1 MNQQYLFKLGRH
13 ISLLLQNLFYI
24 GWLHKVAE
32 RLILAPGNIQTGTKR
47 NSNLI
52 EFVFRRMLSALPQRI
67 FTRACH
73 VGCVRTITEAA
84 NMGCCDAAMHLGNF
98 YQKKYYASPMIK
110 ANTFLLLAE
119 EYLTLAAQQGLT
131 KAQYSLGLML
141 LDTPRQ
147 TEGKD
152 WLKCAA
158 LKGHVGSQLFLGRFL
173 EKNDRKDAVEW
184 YTLAAKR
191 GNFDA
196 QFFLACMGEVNAKHS
211 A

>member
-1 MNQQYLFKLGRH
+1 
-13 ISLLLQNLFYI
+13 
-24 GWLHKVAE
+24 
-32 RLILAPGNIQTGTKR
+32 
-47 NSNLI
+47 
-52 EFVFRRMLSALPQRI
+52 
-67 FTRACH
+67 
-73 VGCVRTITEAA
+73 
-84 NMGCCDAAMHLGNF
+84 
-98 YQKKYYASPMIK
+98 MIN

-131 KAQYSLGLML
+131 KAQNSLGLML

-158 LKGHVGSQLFLGRFL
+158 LKGHVDSQLFLGRFL
-173 EKNDRKDAVEW
+173 EKNDSEDAIMW

-196 QFFLACMGEVNAKHS
+196 QYFLTCMAK
-211 A
+211 

>member
-1 MNQQYLFKLGRH
+1 MSQ
-13 ISLLLQNLFYI
+13 QNLIKFGRVSLSPSRTLLYT

-32 RLILAPGNIQTGTKR
+32 KLISAPGNTQTGTKR
-47 NSNLI
+47 NSCLI

-67 FTRACH
+67 YMRACH
-73 VGCVRTITEAA
+73 VGCVPTIAKAA
-84 NMGCCDAAMHLGNF
+84 YMGCCDATMYLVKF
-98 YQKKYYASPMIK
+98 YQTKYYASPMIN

-131 KAQYSLGLML
+131 KAQFSLGLML

-158 LKGHVGSQLFLGRFL
+158 LKGHVASQVFLGRFL
-173 EKNDRKDAVEW
+173 EKNDSKDAVMW

-196 QFFLACMGEVNAKHS
+196 QYFLTCMAK
-211 A
+211 